1 MKTLQKLILPVLL
14 ILFVFVIYKFY
25 FAADTGLGSF
35 SDFDPNNSAVKEI
48 RVLLLKDRGIN
59 RQGSEVVF
67 YASDKNGKVMMV
79 SGAVMLPQGFQDA
92 ETIILKGHLSGNS
105 FHVHEV
111 LID

>member
-59 RQGSEVVF
+59 RQGSEVIF
-67 YASDKNGKVMMV
+67 YASDKNGKVMMIN
-79 SGAVMLPQGFQDA
+79 GAVMLPQGFQDA

>member
-1 MKTLQKLILPVLL
+1 MKTLQKLILPILL

-25 FAADTGLGSF
+25 FAKDSSLGSF

-48 RVLLLKDRGIN
+48 RVLLFKDRGIN

-67 YASDKNGKVMMV
+67 YASDKNGKVMMI
-79 SGAVMLPQGFQDA
+79 SGAVMLPDGFQDT
-92 ETIILKGHLSGNS
+92 ETVVLKGHLSGDS

-111 LID
+111 LLD